1 MARVKDHLARI
12 GIARLCG
19 TVMVLLVIAGV
30 LRWFVPFLTR
40 GMTSIAE
47 VPSAPPLFQATSF
60 SVPPGKQACMV
71 VVTVTPDSHFALFGL
86 RPDKSTSSGGPPVL
100 LKLDGAGYHSSVSV
114 PGGYPGGT
122 VTLPLVPPKHPVITT
137 ACFLNKGRTTV
148 ALTGTTEVRTVSRTY
163 MAIDGRSVY
172 GDVALTFIR
181 SKSETLWDRVGDI
194 FIRASNLT
202 DGLIPPWAM
211 WILAIVI
218 ALGVPTAT
226 MMAFYRALT
235 EDFGAA
241 N

>member
-1 MARVKDHLARI
+1 MARVKAHLDRI

-30 LRWFVPFLTR
+30 LKWFVPFLTR
-40 GMTSIAE
+40 GMTSFAE
-47 VPSAPPLFQATSF
+47 VPSAPPLFNVTYF

-71 VVTVTPDSHFALFGL
+71 VVTVTPDSHFARFGL
-86 RPDKSTSSGGPPVL
+86 RPAKPTAVGGPPVL

-137 ACFLNKGRTTV
+137 ACFLNQGRTTV
-148 ALTGTTEVRTVSRTY
+148 ALTGTTETRTVSRTY
-163 MAIDGRSVY
+163 MAIGGQSVY

-181 SKSETLWDRVGDI
+181 SKSENLWDELGDI
-194 FIRASNLT
+194 FTRASNLT

-211 WILAIVI
+211 WILAILL
-218 ALGVPTAT
+218 ALGIPVA
-226 MMAFYRALT
+226 MIVAFYRALS
-235 EDFGAA
+235 EDFSGV